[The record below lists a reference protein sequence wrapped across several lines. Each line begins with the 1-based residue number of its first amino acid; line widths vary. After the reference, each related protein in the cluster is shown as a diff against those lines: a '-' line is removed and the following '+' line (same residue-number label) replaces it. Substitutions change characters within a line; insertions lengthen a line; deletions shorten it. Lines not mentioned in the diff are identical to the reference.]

1 MTKLLSD
8 LTSLAHERGALG
20 EILASSCVADTT
32 GESANANASAQD
44 LSSNVVRQRS

>member
-32 GESANANASAQD
+32 GESANASAQD